1 MGRSM
6 YHSATGEQS
15 PHCLHVVGIGRTGA
29 GYVDGLLR
37 TGDIEDMLED
47 PRARFAALVVD
58 IGEDDL
64 QQVQDYAASFAERLE
79 ERGIPRERFHF
90 QSVALEVP
98 ERNDLFGTLRRMRE
112 FLKLEYPR
120 YYWNPNYEPWL
131 PSNIKL
137 PETGDHMP
145 RAVAKAIYAKAY
157 YDGDRPLEKAL
168 TAFVEHVEEAQLPSL
183 AMVCFS
189 LNGGT
194 GSGIAMD
201 LARHLSNVKFGRRI
215 PVIGVGQLPSSGDGD
230 VGPNLFPTLNE
241 IDCMLDDDKNA
252 GVTVVWGDLYRSPFT
267 GGFLA
272 VNLEHSWQRLTSYTK
287 TGEPALRDRIRQEVV
302 NKFAQDSFMRFAASD
317 SGRVLFRA
325 LRPAGFTGAPH
336 ETISGKSRN
345 WTLYN
350 LAKFTHPGVQVLPGE
365 PISKWHKVMEQWVDH
380 LDDYSGVNKDFRT
393 DYAELHVH
401 APREIGFDRINAKL
415 KDKMAESFLV
425 PGDDSTIQ
433 IANHEFFDHLTS
445 YADILLPGMAK
456 TDLDVFWKSR
466 DEYDKLDWEA
476 KVLQHSWLLDLGVMM
491 SEPAIRF
498 EGMAGEC
505 LWGCACWVVVPYD
518 QMRGDAL
525 PPANRKVILEE
536 GISMMT
542 KTVVATP

>member
-1 MGRSM
+1 MALSM
-6 YHSATGEQS
+6 YHSGTGEQS

-37 TGDIEDMLED
+37 TGEIEDLLED

-64 QQVQDYAASFAERLE
+64 LPVKDYAAAFVDRLK
-79 ERGIPRERFHF
+79 ERGIPPERFHF
-90 QSVALEVP
+90 QAVALEVP
-98 ERNDLFGTLRRMRE
+98 ERDDLFATLRRMRE

-137 PETGDHMP
+137 PKTGDHIP

-157 YDGDRPLEKAL
+157 YEAPRTLEKAL
-168 TAFVEHVEEAQLPSL
+168 ADFTKHVDEAEIPSL
-183 AMVCFS
+183 VMVCFS

-194 GSGIAMD
+194 GSGIVVD
-201 LARHLSNVKFGRRI
+201 LARHLSTVKFGRRI

-230 VGPNLFPTLNE
+230 IGPSLFPTLNE
-241 IDCMLDDDKNA
+241 IDCMLDDDKNG
-252 GVTVVWGDLYRSPFT
+252 GVTTVWGDLYQSPFT
-267 GGFLA
+267 GGFFA

-287 TGEPALRDRIRQEVV
+287 TGDPVLRDRIRQEVTT
-302 NKFAQDSFMRFAASD
+302 KFAQDAFMRFAASD
-317 SGRVLFRA
+317 NSRVLFRA

-336 ETISGKSRN
+336 ETVSGKSRN

-350 LAKFTHPGVQVLPGE
+350 LAKFTHPAVQVLPGE
-365 PISKWHKVMEQWVDH
+365 PVSKWHKVMEQWVDH
-380 LDDYSGVNKDFRT
+380 LEDYSGISKDFKT
-393 DYAELHVH
+393 DYAEVHVH
-401 APREIGFDRINAKL
+401 APREIGFERIDAKL
-415 KDKMAESFLV
+415 KEKITSLFLV
-425 PGDDSTIQ
+425 PGDDSTMQ
-433 IANHEFFDHLTS
+433 ITNHEFFDTLTS
-445 YADILLPGMAK
+445 YADIILPGMAK

-466 DEYDKLDWEA
+466 DAYDKLDWEG
-476 KVLQHSWLLDLGVMM
+476 KLLEHSWILDLGVMM

-505 LWGCACWVVVPYD
+505 LWGCACWVVVPYA
-518 QMRGDAL
+518 QMRGDEL
-525 PPANRKVILEE
+525 PPPNRKVILEE
-536 GISMMT
+536 GISALT

>member
-1 MGRSM
+1 MALSM

-37 TGDIEDMLED
+37 TGAIEDLLED

-58 IGEDDL
+58 IGQDDL
-64 QQVQDYAASFAERLE
+64 RQVEDYAASFSERLE

-90 QSVALEVP
+90 QSVALDVP
-98 ERNDLFGTLRRMRE
+98 ERDDLFGTLRRMRE

-131 PSNIKL
+131 PSSIKL

-168 TAFVEHVEEAQLPSL
+168 TAFAEHIEGAEIPSL

-201 LARHLSNVKFGRRI
+201 LSRHLSSIKFGRRI

-252 GVTVVWGDLYRSPFT
+252 GVTAVWGDLYRSPFT

-317 SGRVLFRA
+317 SSRVLFRA

-336 ETISGKSRN
+336 ETVSGKSRN

-380 LDDYSGVNKDFRT
+380 LDDFSGVNKDFRT

-415 KDKMAESFLV
+415 KSKMAESFLI
-425 PGDDSTIQ
+425 PGDDATITL
-433 IANHEFFDHLTS
+433 ANHEFFDHLTS

-476 KVLQHSWLLDLGVMM
+476 KVLQHSWLLDLGVLM

-525 PPANRKVILEE
+525 PPANRQGILEE